1 MLCFCQK
8 QNTISLYAFNDIPQL
23 NRLPYISKFLAFGF
37 LYLLISGYFPG
48 SAAGS
53 PSGEAAGGETT
64 ESLAAPYGD
73 EVLLIFNYR
82 GVGSVYVTG
91 FYDYS
96 VDKMFLPILELFDLL
111 QIYYEPSPGDF
122 TVSGTFLSPD
132 QPFRIMVTQQRV
144 SFNGNVYVFEADDF
158 RIGEMDLFASPRVFE
173 EVFGLFFTISLNQ
186 LSLTLDTD
194 HILPVERAAER
205 ARLRQMI
212 ESRDIARTFHP
223 LAYDRDRRIAGIGF
237 VDYNITG
244 GFSQD
249 NPSMN
254 FNLVSGAELFG
265 GDIQGSLG
273 GSWSGHAHLLRASNL
288 RWRYVVR
295 DNPHFSTF
303 QAGQMST
310 TGVLPRSIRGVS
322 VSNDPVEPRRIF
334 ESYVVD
340 GTTEPDSEVELYLN
354 NRLIDFQRANEI
366 GYYRFEFPL
375 TYGTTQLSINI
386 FTPTGEALQ
395 IDRRIQI
402 PFTFLPPGEFAYN
415 IQGGQTEIF
424 LSEGEE
430 EKWLFHGDV
439 AYGITEWLTAKA
451 GTEYIQS
458 ITDDRPFFYGGLS
471 ARVMSQ
477 YLLNLDVAPDGFYRG
492 IASVMYPTGRSISL
506 QYTNYQDNP
515 FYSMGGAEQDAQLTF
530 FSPFTMFTRP
540 MGVRVGADH
549 QMFGNSSA
557 TRYRADLSMRV
568 GRMNI
573 RANYRDA
580 LFVVE
585 DEYSFGR
592 GLLTGSL
599 TYTFMRSPGLPVF
612 VRGMFLRGNVSY
624 SIPESALEDISLQ
637 MTRSLRQWG
646 RVNFDVSY
654 DFRNEQTQM
663 RLGFIMDLRTFR
675 SSTNVDVRN
684 DRAVIRQNFRGSV
697 GFDRNPDRMV
707 MSNRNQVG
715 RAGASVILFVD
726 NNNSGT
732 FDEGDEIIPYRA
744 IRLDR
749 SAQIFVGRD
758 GIVRINQLQSYFR
771 YNMEVVRQALPNPLL
786 APGKDN
792 FSFIADPNRYKRI
805 EIPFYRTGIIDG
817 TVYITRDEE
826 RRPQGGLRLIITG
839 LDNDFRETVR
849 NFSDGSFFAMDMPPG
864 KYTIEVDPTQLDFL
878 GAHMPDGPIIF
889 EIQALAEG
897 DFLENFDIDIFGKPP
912 TDEEPATE
920 AITDH
925 AATEE
930 AIFAV
935 LKKNQEIVTGDGYSV
950 QAGIY
955 TTPYHARRIR
965 DRLRDQFGIE
975 FYIRYHELYH
985 LYVVFSE
992 GIKYMDDAENIR
1004 EELAATGFNLAIVER
1019 SGDVSLRRIV
1029 E

>member
-1 MLCFCQK
+1 M
-8 QNTISLYAFNDIPQL
+8 APQ
-23 NRLPYISKFLAFGF
+23 
-37 LYLLISGYFPG
+37 
-48 SAAGS
+48 
-53 PSGEAAGGETT
+53 
-64 ESLAAPYGD
+64 GD
-73 EVLLIFNYR
+73 EVLLVFNYR
-82 GVGSVYVTG
+82 GVGGVYVTG

-122 TVSGTFLSPD
+122 TLTGTYLSPD
-132 QPFRIMVTQQRV
+132 QPFRIMVTQQQV
-144 SFNGNVYVFEADDF
+144 FLKGNVYVFDADDF
-158 RIGEMDLFASPRVFE
+158 RIGEMDFFASPRVFE
-173 EVFGLFFTISLNQ
+173 EVFGLFFTINLNQ
-186 LSLTLDTD
+186 LSLALETD
-194 HILPVERAAER
+194 HTLPVEKAAER

-212 ESRDIARTFHP
+212 ESRDVNRILYP
-223 LAYDRDRRIAGIGF
+223 LVYDRDRRIAGIGF
-237 VDYNITG
+237 ADYNISG
-244 GFSQD
+244 GFSAD
-249 NPSMN
+249 NPSVS
-254 FNLVSGAELFG
+254 FNIIGGAELLG
-265 GDIQGSLG
+265 GDIQGSLV

-295 DNPHFSTF
+295 DNPRFSTF

-310 TGVLPRSIRGVS
+310 TGIQPRSIRGVS

-375 TYGTTQLSINI
+375 TYGTTQLVINI
-386 FTPTGEALQ
+386 FTPSGEALQ

-402 PFTFLPPGEFAYN
+402 PFTFLPPGEVAYN
-415 IQGGQTEIF
+415 IQGGQTEVF
-424 LSEGEE
+424 LGEGEK
-430 EKWLFHGDV
+430 EKWLIHGDV

-451 GTEYIQS
+451 GTEYIQR
-458 ITDDRPFFYGGLS
+458 ITEDRPFFYGGLS

-477 YLLNLDVAPDGFYRG
+477 YLLNLDIAPDGFYRG
-492 IASVMYPTGRSISL
+492 IASVMYPTGRSINL
-506 QYTNYQDNP
+506 QYTYYQDNP
-515 FYSMGGAEQDAQLTF
+515 FYSMGGAEQDAQITF
-530 FSPFTMFTRP
+530 FSPFTLFRIP
-540 MGVRVGADH
+540 MGVRIGADH
-549 QMFGNSSA
+549 QMLGNSSA

-573 RANYRDA
+573 RGNYRDA
-580 LFVVE
+580 LFLFE
-585 DEYSFGR
+585 DDYVFGR

-624 SIPESALEDISLQ
+624 SIPESAMEDISLQ

-646 RVNFDVSY
+646 RVNLDVSY

-663 RLGFIMDLRTFR
+663 RLGLIMDLASFR
-675 SSTNVDVRN
+675 STTNLDLRN
-684 DRAVIRQNFRGSV
+684 DRAVIRQNLRGSL
-697 GFDRNPDRMV
+697 GFDRNPDRV
-707 MSNRNQVG
+707 VASNRNQVG
-715 RAGASVILFVD
+715 RSGASVILFVD

-792 FSFIADPNRYKRI
+792 FSFVADPNRYKRI
-805 EIPFYRTGIIDG
+805 EIPFYRTGVIDG
-817 TVYITRDEE
+817 TVFMIRDDE
-826 RRPQGGLRLIITG
+826 RRPQGGLRLIING
-839 LDNDFRETVR
+839 LDNEFRETVR
-849 NFSDGSFFAMDMPPG
+849 NFSDGSYYAMDMPPG
-864 KYTIEVDPTQLDFL
+864 KYSIEIDPTQLDFL
-878 GAHMPDGPIIF
+878 DAYMPGGAIVF

-897 DFLENFDIDIFGKPP
+897 DFLENFDIHIVARPPGDDKPETLTKADIAAI
-912 TDEEPATE
+912 EEV
-920 AITDH
+920 ISV
-925 AATEE
+925 
-930 AIFAV
+930 V
-935 LKKNQEIVTGDGYSV
+935 LRKRKEIETGDGFSV
-950 QAGIY
+950 EAGIY
-955 TTPYHARRIR
+955 TTPYHAGRVRN
-965 DRLRDQFGIE
+965 LLSNQFGIQ
-975 FYIRYHELYH
+975 FHIRHHEVYH

-992 GIKYMDDAENIR
+992 GVKNIDDAEGIL
-1004 EELAATGFNLAIVER
+1004 EELSAGGFNLATVAR
-1019 SGDVSLRRIV
+1019 FSKNWLRRIV